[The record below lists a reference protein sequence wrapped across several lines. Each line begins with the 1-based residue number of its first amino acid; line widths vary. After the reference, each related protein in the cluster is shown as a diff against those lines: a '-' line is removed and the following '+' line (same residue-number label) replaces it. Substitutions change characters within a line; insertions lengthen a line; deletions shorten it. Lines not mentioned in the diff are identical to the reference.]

1 MDAGNF
7 GKQAEKYKEELMR
20 LYSRSNSAGDTER
33 EETGTADSI
42 GSKIVAEEGR
52 DYDPVSEEINEVDEN
67 APDDTAWSPHP
78 AEDRAASE
86 DIEDEYNTRYPEPDL
101 SELDTDLGSA
111 SQENIIPPEYF
122 SLESLGDDKGYIL
135 VNVRTGSNSYAVEGA
150 MVMVTAVIDG
160 RRAVLASGLT
170 DRSGISPKF
179 ELPVPDAEHSQE
191 PGSETRPY
199 NLFDVS
205 VTAEGFF
212 NARSVDVPVF
222 PGITSVQNFNLIPV
236 PLMMEPSDETLTYYN
251 EEPDFG
257 FGKE

>member
-7 GKQAEKYKEELMR
+7 DRQAEKYKEELMR
-20 LYSRSNSAGDTER
+20 LYSRSNPAAAAAQES
-33 EETGTADSI
+33 S
-42 GSKIVAEEGR
+42 GSKIVSEEGKN
-52 DYDPVSEEINEVDEN
+52 YDPVSEEIDEVNEN
-67 APDDTAWSPHP
+67 APDDTAWSPHSE
-78 AEDRAASE
+78 EDRAESA

-101 SELDTDLGSA
+101 SELDTDFGTA
-111 SQENIIPPEYF
+111 SQENVIPPEYF
-122 SLESLGDDKGYIL
+122 SIESLGDEKGYIL
-135 VNVRTGSNSYAVEGA
+135 VNVRTGSNSYAIEGA
-150 MVMVTAVIDG
+150 MVVVTAVIDG
-160 RRAVLASGLT
+160 KRAVLASGLT

-191 PGSETRPY
+191 PGSDTRPY

-205 VTAEGFF
+205 VTANGFF

-236 PLMMEPSDETLTYYN
+236 PLMMSSSDETLTYYN
-251 EEPDFG
+251 EEPNFG